1 MNQEGW
7 KRRKERKRERERDE
21 RKDGERGR
29 YECLHGIWR
38 SKYATRCTIFL
49 SVVNE
54 YREGQHYTNIAISY
68 SQEFKL
74 ALQ

>member
-1 MNQEGW
+1 MKKG
-7 KRRKERKRERERDE
+7 RE
-21 RKDGERGR
+21 GERQRRIEKGEI

-38 SKYATRCTIFL
+38 SKYATRCAIFL

-54 YREGQHYTNIAISY
+54 YRKGQYYTNIAISY